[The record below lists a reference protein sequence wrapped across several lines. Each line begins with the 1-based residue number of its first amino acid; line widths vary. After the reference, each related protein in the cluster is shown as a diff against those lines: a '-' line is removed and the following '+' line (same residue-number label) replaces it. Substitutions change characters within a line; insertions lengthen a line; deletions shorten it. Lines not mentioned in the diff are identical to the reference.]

1 MAALMER
8 IVGAF
13 SWSTK
18 AESPHRTIVR
28 EEQPSRHMVGKYH
41 ADYTALTDD
50 QLDETDQ
57 DMEAL
62 LRRSRVVSEKR
73 GL

>member
-13 SWSTK
+13 TWSAK
-18 AESPHRTIVR
+18 AESPRGSIVR
-28 EEQPSRHMVGKYH
+28 EDQPSRHMVGKYH
-41 ADYTALTDD
+41 ADYSSLTDE
-50 QLDETDQ
+50 QLNESDKE
-57 DMEAL
+57 MEAL